1 MPKTETF
8 DKHYEQYEKWFIL
21 NKNVYLSEIRAIQDF
36 IPRHKKG
43 VEIGMGSGIFALPL
57 AIEDGVEP
65 SANMRAIAKKRGL
78 NVVDGVAE
86 DLPYISNTYDFAL
99 MVTTICFVDDVKRSF
114 YETKRVLKNGGK
126 FIVAFVDKNSSVG
139 KFYLDNKEDSLF
151 YKDADF
157 YSTDTV
163 LKLLKESGFKNPVI
177 RQTVFGKLND
187 ITEVQGFKDGYG
199 EGSFVT
205 ISVEK

>member
-8 DKHYEQYEKWFIL
+8 DKHYEQYEKWFIQ

-36 IPRHKKG
+36 VPIHKKG

-65 SANMRAIAKKRGL
+65 SANMRIIAKKRGL

-99 MVTTICFVDDVKRSF
+99 MVTTICFVDDIKIAL
-114 YETKRVLKNGGK
+114 YETKRVLKKGGK
-126 FIVAFVDKNSSVG
+126 FIVAFVDKDSPIG

-163 LKLLKESGFKNPVI
+163 LNLLKKSGFKNPVI
-177 RQTVFGKLND
+177 RQTIFGKLNE
-187 ITEVQGFKDGYG
+187 ITEVQNFKEGYG
-199 EGSFVT
+199 EGSFII